1 MPPKDDPDAT
11 SQPKPTQ
18 QQQPKPSGSR
28 SAFSSITTVPAPVKR
43 LFDKFP
49 LVTYS
54 ANELPLRAPR
64 ERQRHQ
70 LYIFT
75 TEDGALRGEAS
86 FNPSCLKWQSPGA
99 DRSGCL
105 QTYFKFSGVDFVTV
119 ASSNHASPSGAL
131 PFLLPGGANASVLDQ
146 PHVVPSGK
154 LQKWVM
160 DNGSTPVEEPDDDRF
175 EAYMSLLDHDIRRA
189 WLYTLYLTR
198 NFDAVAQ
205 PLYIDSAS
213 SNAVVRASIARELR
227 AAAQTELLKHGAVVD
242 AETIYSAAEDAL
254 RALESA
260 LGTDKWFFGA
270 ARPGLFD
277 ASVFAYT
284 HLLLTQDLGGA
295 GGWAKSSLGDAVRA
309 RQRLVRH
316 QERIYE
322 AFFHQG
328 A

>member
-1 MPPKDDPDAT
+1 MPPKDDPDAN
-11 SQPKPTQ
+11 SRPKESPAQ
-18 QQQPKPSGSR
+18 QKRPRPR

-49 LVTYS
+49 LVTYP
-54 ANELPLRAPR
+54 ANELPHRAPH
-64 ERQRHQ
+64 ERQRPQ

-75 TEDGALRGEAS
+75 TEDGARRGDPS
-86 FNPSCLKWQSPGA
+86 FNPSCLKWQA
-99 DRSGCL
+99 
-105 QTYFKFSGVDFVTV
+105 YFKFSGVDFATV

-131 PFLLPGGANASVLDQ
+131 PFLLPGGANASILDQ

-160 DNGSTPVEEPDDDRF
+160 DNAGAPVEEPADDRF
-175 EAYMSLLDHDIRRA
+175 EAYMSLLDHNIRRA

-198 NFDAVAQ
+198 NFDAIAQ
-205 PLYIDSAS
+205 PLYIDRSS
-213 SNAVVRASIARELR
+213 SNAVVRASIARDLR
-227 AAAQTELLKHGAVVD
+227 AAARTELLKHGAVID
-242 AETIYSAAEDAL
+242 AETIYSEAEDAL

-260 LGTDKWFFGA
+260 LGADKWFFA
-270 ARPGLFD
+270 AGRPGLFD

-284 HLLLTQDLGGA
+284 HLLLAQDFGGA
-295 GGWAKSSLGDAVRA
+295 GGWAKTRLGDAVRA

-316 QERIYE
+316 QERVFE
-322 AFFHQG
+322 AYFQS

>member
-1 MPPKDDPDAT
+1 MPPKDDPDAP
-11 SQPKPTQ
+11 SPPKQQQ
-18 QQQPKPSGSR
+18 QQQPPPPKPSSSRPR
-28 SAFSSITTVPAPVKR
+28 SAFSAITTVPAPVKR

-49 LVTYS
+49 LVTYP

-75 TEDGALRGEAS
+75 TEDGARKGEPS
-86 FNPSCLKWQSPGA
+86 FNPTCLKWQA
-99 DRSGCL
+99 
-105 QTYFKFSGVDFVTV
+105 YFKFSGVDFVTV

-131 PFLLPGGANASVLDQ
+131 PFLLPGGANASILDQ

-154 LQKWVM
+154 MQKWVM
-160 DNGSTPVEEPDDDRF
+160 DNGRTPVEEPDDDRF

-205 PLYIDSAS
+205 PLYIDSTS
-213 SNAVVRASIARELR
+213 SNAVVRASVSRELR
-227 AAAQTELLKHGAVVD
+227 AAAQAELLKHGAVVD

-260 LGTDKWFFGA
+260 LGADRWFFGA
-270 ARPGLFD
+270 RRPGVFD
-277 ASVFAYT
+277 AAVFAYT

-295 GGWAKSSLGDAVRA
+295 GGWAKSRLGDAVRA

-316 QERIYE
+316 QERVSE
-322 AFFHQG
+322 AFFHHG

>member
-1 MPPKDDPDAT
+1 MPPKDDSDAN
-11 SQPKPTQ
+11 SRPKPPP
-18 QQQPKPSGSR
+18 QPQKPAKR
-28 SAFSSITTVPAPVKR
+28 SALSSITTVPAPVKR

-49 LVTYS
+49 LVTYA
-54 ANELPLRAPR
+54 ANELPHRAPR
-64 ERQRHQ
+64 ERQRPQ

-75 TEDGALRGEAS
+75 TEDGAQRGEPS
-86 FNPSCLKWQSPGA
+86 FNPSCLKWQA
-99 DRSGCL
+99 
-105 QTYFKFSGVDFVTV
+105 YFKFSRVDFVTV

-131 PFLLPGGANASVLDQ
+131 PFLLPGGANASILDQ

-154 LQKWVM
+154 LQKWVTE
-160 DNGSTPVEEPDDDRF
+160 NASTPVEEPDDDRF
-175 EAYMSLLDHDIRRA
+175 EAYMSLLDHNVRRA

-205 PLYIDSAS
+205 PLYIDRTS
-213 SNAVVRASIARELR
+213 SNAVVRATIARELR
-227 AAAQTELLKHGAVVD
+227 AAAQTELLKHGAVID
-242 AETIYSAAEDAL
+242 AETIHSEAEDAL

-284 HLLLTQDLGGA
+284 HLLLAQELGSA
-295 GGWAKSSLGDAVRA
+295 GGWAKTRLGDAVRA

-316 QERIYE
+316 QERVFE
-322 AFFHQG
+322 AYFQG